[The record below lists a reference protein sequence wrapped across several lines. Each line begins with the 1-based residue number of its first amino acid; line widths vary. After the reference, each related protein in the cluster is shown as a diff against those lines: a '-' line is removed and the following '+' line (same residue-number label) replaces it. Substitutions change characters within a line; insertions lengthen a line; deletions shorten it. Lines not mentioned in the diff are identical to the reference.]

1 MIHRQVVS
9 IRHKYVD
16 LAVLYRPENKY
27 FLSTSSLYVCYR
39 EYHGTI
45 SISFFFYCGI
55 NNQNDRLAN
64 PPTST
69 LFFQNDSVTTLF
81 FQPYKVPKPT
91 SNDNFFLSKKKQ
103 KKNFWLSV
111 SRSQSYQKTCGFF
124 KNQLTLAETQMS
136 SFRLLCK
143 ANPKC
148 YKLFLLRLA

>member
-45 SISFFFYCGI
+45 SISFFLLR
-55 NNQNDRLAN
+55 NKQQNDRLAN

-69 LFFQNDSVTTLF
+69 LFLYSVNLTEYVVIDPGVSVCVCVCLC
-81 FQPYKVPKPT
+81 VC
-91 SNDNFFLSKKKQ
+91 
-103 KKNFWLSV
+103 LSV
-111 SRSQSYQKTCGFF
+111 SSLQ
-124 KNQLTLAETQMS
+124 
-136 SFRLLCK
+136 
-143 ANPKC
+143 PKRIDR
-148 YKLFLLRLA
+148 F